1 MSTTNQEEQMI
12 HLGDLAE
19 QLIQSEAFSETI
31 NSLVEATFQTFV
43 NSYPD
48 QEDER
53 QRAYTHYRAIV
64 DITNTLRQRVS
75 IRDEINAKH
84 DGDNNQT
91 DEEES

>member
-1 MSTTNQEEQMI
+1 MSINTQEEQMI

-19 QLIQSEAFSETI
+19 QLIQSEAFTETI

-43 NSYPD
+43 NSAPE
-48 QEDER
+48 QEDDR
-53 QRAYTHYRAIV
+53 QRAYTHYRALV